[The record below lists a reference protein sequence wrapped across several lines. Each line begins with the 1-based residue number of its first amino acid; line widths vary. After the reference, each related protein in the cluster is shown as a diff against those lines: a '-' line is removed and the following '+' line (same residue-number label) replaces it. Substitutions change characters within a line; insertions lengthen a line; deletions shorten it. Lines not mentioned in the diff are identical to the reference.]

1 MTKQTEYFI
10 QAQRQEVLR
19 GLMRRAITALEA
31 AGITPVLLKG
41 FGLARLYEQPY
52 MRAWGDIDLF
62 VGQANYHQGAAALRD
77 AFPEAA
83 LFEGEEEHY
92 KHYNLTFYEPF
103 NTSIEM
109 HRVSMAFMHPRDA
122 RVYRALEEDG
132 LVKQRVRYSNGEDS
146 WWEPEWKFNV
156 LYVFCHSWEHWTTN
170 TAVMRQLEDLAL
182 LITKGRPTEESC
194 ETLTAYLKR
203 NLKKLHLLQAWRL
216 YAYILVHELGVPE
229 VDSPLYDARA
239 ADRAQAL
246 LHSIQFGRP
255 TLPKGKAPKNV
266 VLRKL
271 YTFRQRVREARII
284 ARYEPTY
291 ARHKVWA
298 TVAQSWARFLR
309 GENTRKWE

>member
-1 MTKQTEYFI
+1 MTNKTEYFI

-52 MRAWGDIDLF
+52 MRPWGDIDLF
-62 VGQANYHQGAAALRD
+62 VGKTNYHTGAKALRD

-122 RVYRALEEDG
+122 RIYSKLEQEG
-132 LVKQRVRYSNGEDS
+132 LVINRYRYSNGEEV

-170 TAVMRQLEDLAL
+170 TAVMRQLEDIAL
-182 LITKGRPTEESC
+182 LLTKGKPEEDSY
-194 ETLTAYLKR
+194 EALTGYLKK
-203 NLKKLHLLQAWRL
+203 NLPKLHLLQAWRL
-216 YAYILVHELGVPE
+216 YAYLLVHEFGVPE
-229 VDSPLYDARA
+229 TICPLYDKRVAV
-239 ADRAQAL
+239 RAQAL
-246 LHSIQFGRP
+246 LHSIRHGRP
-255 TLPKGKAPKNV
+255 TLPKGNAPKNV

-271 YTFRQRVREARII
+271 YTFRMRVKEAQDI
-284 ARYEPTY
+284 ARYEPNY